1 MEYDDSVASSS
12 ESGLHL
18 SLATD
23 SDRGYEVYRRHCV
36 YSVWNLDPLEAVLGF
51 LMMI

>member
-1 MEYDDSVASSS
+1 MVMDC
-12 ESGLHL
+12 HN
-18 SLATD
+18 
-23 SDRGYEVYRRHCV
+23 EVYRRHCV